1 MRKER
6 EGEVKRNESERECV
20 KKREGE
26 EKRIGEKRGK
36 VEKWK

>member
-20 KKREGE
+20 KKRGE